1 MTAQANS
8 FALTYRKCIE
18 KYSLSRILNAIGIRN
33 NHQTIQPDMSGVP
46 QHLIRDIGMER
57 YQQYKQ

>member
-8 FALTYRKCIE
+8 VALNYRQGSK
-18 KYSLSRILNAIGIRN
+18 KSSLSRFLNAIGIRN
-33 NHQTIQPDMSGVP
+33 EHQTAQPDMSGVS

>member
-8 FALTYRKCIE
+8 FAMPYRQGSKKSI
-18 KYSLSRILNAIGIRN
+18 LSRILNAIGIRN
-33 NHQTIQPDMSGVP
+33 NHQAIQRDMSGVSR
-46 QHLIRDIGMER
+46 HLMRDIGMER